1 LFRYRRLLP
10 RLAALLRLARG
21 GGGGRR
27 HTFLL
32 ARGWLLLLLL
42 HLGLE
47 HLLQRGGSSSEPLG

>member
-1 LFRYRRLLP
+1 LFLYRR
-10 RLAALLRLARG
+10 LLRLARV

-32 ARGWLLLLLL
+32 ARGWLLLL

-47 HLLQRGGSSSEPLG
+47 HLLKYYCKAEG